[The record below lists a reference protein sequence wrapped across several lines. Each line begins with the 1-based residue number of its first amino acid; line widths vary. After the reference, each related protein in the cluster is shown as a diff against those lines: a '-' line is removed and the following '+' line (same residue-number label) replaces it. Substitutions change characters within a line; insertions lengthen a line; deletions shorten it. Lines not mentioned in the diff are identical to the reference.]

1 MSDSSKDL
9 LNMLNT
15 LFDCQLKIASDIN
28 KSTTDLKLKELLTPY
43 IKELEKNNKTKK
55 DISNITYTHKVDLTT
70 KVLKTF
76 DISLFKT
83 LIGLVDAY
91 NINMYEDFYCY
102 INYLI
107 YNYEESSD
115 TYDSFIPTL
124 DSYYYFSENI
134 YLHYVR
140 YR

>member
-1 MSDSSKDL
+1 M
-9 LNMLNT
+9 LNILNT

-28 KSTTDLKLKELLTPY
+28 K
-43 IKELEKNNKTKK
+43 TKK
-55 DISNITYTHKVDLTT
+55 DISNITYTHNVDLTT

-76 DISLFKT
+76 DISLFKA
-83 LIGLVDAY
+83 LINIVDAC
-91 NINMYEDFYCY
+91 NINMYEDFYFY

-107 YNYEESSD
+107 YNYEESPD

-134 YLHYVR
+134 YLHYIR